1 MLPAPFVAALAVIG
15 TFGASFAV
23 KNGAAPSSPAGRFF
37 ANLVAVPA
45 EYLDSLVQ
53 AATGGLSNR
62 FNPSGP
68 VSFISDA
75 LKQLR
80 INTSQ
85 LLLIPGAAQE
95 GTQTDFALFSGNNE
109 SMKPVLETL
118 RHTMDAF
125 GLCVSVPAK
134 IMKDA
139 CKKNSAQFDTT
150 THEAMR
156 AIEDFA
162 TTFRKF
168 FAPRM
173 VDALQPA

>member
-75 LKQLR
+75 FKQTR
-80 INTSQ
+80 IIASQ
-85 LLLIPGAAQE
+85 LFLLPRTAQE
-95 GTQTDFALFSGNNE
+95 GIQTEFALFSGNE
-109 SMKPVLETL
+109 SMKPFLETL
-118 RHTMDAF
+118 RHTLDAL
-125 GLCVSVPAK
+125 GLSISVPAK

-139 CKKNSAQFDTT
+139 CKNSAQFDKT

-156 AIEDFA
+156 AIENFA